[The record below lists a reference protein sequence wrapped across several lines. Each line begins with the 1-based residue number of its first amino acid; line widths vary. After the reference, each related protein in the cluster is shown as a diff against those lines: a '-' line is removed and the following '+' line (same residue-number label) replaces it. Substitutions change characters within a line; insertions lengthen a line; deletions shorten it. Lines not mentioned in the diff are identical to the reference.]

1 MMYRPCTGRD
11 HTLYNGIL
19 IGIALKELMVCDV
32 DHHYLRLVILCKTCV
47 NKRCCLQKT
56 FKEFKQK
63 DLKFILYYTLYVCLL
78 LGEVGRWMLGHAV
91 SAVIS

>member
-1 MMYRPCTGRD
+1 MYIKGVVYKK
-11 HTLYNGIL
+11 HSKNLN
-19 IGIALKELMVCDV
+19 
-32 DHHYLRLVILCKTCV
+32 
-47 NKRCCLQKT
+47 
-56 FKEFKQK
+56 K

>member
-32 DHHYLRLVILCKTCV
+32 DHYLRLLILCKTGGGDMC
-47 NKRCCLQKT
+47 
-56 FKEFKQK
+56 
-63 DLKFILYYTLYVCLL
+63 I
-78 LGEVGRWMLGHAV
+78 
-91 SAVIS
+91 

>member
-32 DHHYLRLVILCKTCV
+32 DHHYLRLVILCKTGGG
-47 NKRCCLQKT
+47 
-56 FKEFKQK
+56 
-63 DLKFILYYTLYVCLL
+63 DMYI
-78 LGEVGRWMLGHAV
+78 
-91 SAVIS
+91 